1 MVIGLFITGMITSSC
16 IDTLDIEIDS
26 EKNFGMTH
34 FFMMGMNY
42 AEGGE
47 GNGVWNQEDVEFSES
62 ISNAK
67 ERKQKNLQ
75 VAEDGIGIIIYI
87 SVILSK

>member
-1 MVIGLFITGMITSSC
+1 MVIGLFIAGMITSSC

-42 AEGGE
+42 AEGVE